1 MTGSDLLYDSARQGL
16 VVLALA
22 TLPALLAALAIGLVI
37 GLLQAATS
45 INEATL
51 SFVPKLVGVALVLL
65 LMSGL
70 VGGTL
75 ADFARDS
82 IEAIPRLAR

>member
-1 MTGSDLLYDSARQGL
+1 MGEDLLYDTAREGL
-16 VVLALA
+16 FVLALA
-22 TLPALLAALAIGLVI
+22 TMPALIAALAIGLVI
-37 GLLQAATS
+37 GLVQAATS

-70 VGGTL
+70 VGGAL
-75 ADFARDS
+75 ADFTKSS
-82 IEAIPRLAR
+82 IEAIPAIAR